1 MVTKTSILIF
11 YLSLAKNQ
19 QIFRRA
25 TWATLFVV
33 NAAGFALTILN
44 IFQCRPVGTVFQYRL
59 PQGANCTDIVTL
71 YLSSAPVNIITD
83 LAILLLPMPVLTSM
97 RLPRK
102 EKIILVITFSFGA
115 FVAVVDVVR
124 IAYLQSAAVARLQN
138 TRNGSSDSTPANDY
152 DFPWIAALSF
162 MWSAVEVHVGIIC
175 ACVPALKPLVVRIL
189 PSILHDSR
197 DHVASHV
204 NSNSRFSDH
213 SDHKVTNETLVS
225 ASPKPLAIPRED
237 DSVGVDMMG
246 FLTMPEM
253 NPTVT
258 QAQTFMTTPNHPS
271 DPGPNLFDFISMKKP
286 KSMVQMNNRESYFPI
301 ALVTILFFLW
311 VGHRP

>member
-19 QIFRRA
+19 QIFKRA
-25 TWATLFVV
+25 TWATLIIV
-33 NAAGFALTILN
+33 NSAGIALTVLN
-44 IFQCRPVGTVFQYRL
+44 IFQCRPLGDVFQYRL
-59 PQGANCTDIVTL
+59 PQGAHCTDIVTL

-83 LAILLLPMPVLTSM
+83 LAILFLPMPVLTSM

-115 FVAVVDVVR
+115 FVAVVDVIR

-138 TRNGSSDSTPANDY
+138 IRADNLSSSPADY

-162 MWSAVEVHVGIIC
+162 MWSAVEVHVGIVC

-189 PSILHDSR
+189 PSMLHDSK
-197 DHVASHV
+197 DQEVK
-204 NSNSRFSDH
+204 NTNLTSRSSDR
-213 SDHKVTNETLVS
+213 SDQKITNG
-225 ASPKPLAIPRED
+225 PKRVPGLTGDED
-237 DSVGVDMMG
+237 AGLDMMD
-246 FLTMPEM
+246 FLTTPEM
-253 NPTVT
+253 TSTVT
-258 QAQTFMTTPNHPS
+258 QTQTFMTAPTHQS
-271 DPGPNLFDFISMKKP
+271 DPSPNFFDFVNINKP
-286 KSMVQMNNRESYFPI
+286 KSMVYMSNRESYFPI

-311 VGHRP
+311 VSHSLQC